1 MRQILQPVA
10 RAGLDYVMIA
20 KYDTVRRKWPHL
32 VKDVEKM
39 VGYLHRQI
47 DYQIENPHK
56 KHHSVRS
63 ARKGGQT

>member
-20 KYDTVRRKWPHL
+20 RNVTARRKWQHL

-56 KHHSVRS
+56 KYQSARS
-63 ARKGGQT
+63 ARKGGQA